1 MHGERLAL
9 AGNRCGIYHP
19 GDSLNNLVCGPEMVE
34 RPLVYVLEQIAPS
47 AIATLRQ
54 SCDVVE
60 PGDARRDKWPEDAH
74 GIIVRT
80 SKVTA
85 DLLEAAVR
93 LKVVGK
99 HGVGVD
105 NIDLDAAR
113 ARGIAVISTPGANA
127 NAVAELAVGMALS
140 VARRISLLD
149 RLLREGGLSGSPPQG
164 FELSGRTVGVVG
176 MGSVGRRTAL
186 LFKNAFGAPL
196 LAFDPFA
203 PDAAFAEIGAE
214 RYTSLDAMLPQV
226 DLLTLHIP
234 LTADTANLIDGRRLG
249 LMRRE
254 AILLN
259 LSRGGIVDETAL
271 HAALGEGR
279 HRGRRQRCL
288 RGRTALAGPSAA
300 GSGQLRGDASH
311 GRRDERVHGAHGDG
325 GRGRRGCVPQ
335 RRDATSPGCV

>member
-1 MHGERLAL
+1 MS
-9 AGNRCGIYHP
+9 NV
-19 GDSLNNLVCGPEMVE
+19 VCGPEMVE

-47 AIATLRQ
+47 AIAILRQ

-60 PGDARRDKWPEDAH
+60 PGDPGKDRWPDDAH

-80 SKVTA
+80 SKITA
-85 DLLEAAVR
+85 DLLEAASK

-113 ARGIAVISTPGANA
+113 ARGVAVISTPGANA

-149 RLLREGGLSGSPPQG
+149 RVLREGTLSGTPPQG
-164 FELSGRTVGVVG
+164 FELTGRTVGVVG
-176 MGSVGRRTAL
+176 MGSVGRRTAA
-186 LFKNAFGAPL
+186 LFRNAFGAPL

-203 PDAAFAEIGAE
+203 PDGAFAEVGAE
-214 RYTSLDAMLPQV
+214 RYTSLDAMLSQI

-234 LTADTANLIDGRRLG
+234 LTPDTANLIDGRRLD
-249 LMRRE
+249 LMRRD

-271 HAALGEGR
+271 HGALSEGR
-279 HRGRRQRCL
+279 IAGAASDVFVEEPPRPDHPLLSLGNFVATPHTGAATAESMERMGMEVVAGVVAFLSGGTPRHR
-288 RGRTALAGPSAA
+288 
-300 GSGQLRGDASH
+300 
-311 GRRDERVHGAHGDG
+311 V
-325 GRGRRGCVPQ
+325 V
-335 RRDATSPGCV
+335 

>member
-1 MHGERLAL
+1 MW
-9 AGNRCGIYHP
+9 
-19 GDSLNNLVCGPEMVE
+19 PEMVE

-47 AIATLRQ
+47 AVATLRQ

-60 PGDARRDKWPEDAH
+60 PGDPRRDRWPEDAD

-85 DLLEAAVR
+85 DLLKTAVR

-113 ARGIAVISTPGANA
+113 AQGIAVISTPGANA
-127 NAVAELAVGMALS
+127 NAVAELAVGLALS

-149 RLLREGGLSGSPPQG
+149 RVLREGGLNGTPPQG

-176 MGSVGRRTAL
+176 MGSVGRRTAM

-203 PDAAFAEIGAE
+203 PDSAFNEVGAE
-214 RYTSLDAMLPQV
+214 RHTSLDAMLAQV
-226 DLLTLHIP
+226 DVLTLHIP
-234 LTADTANLIDGRRLG
+234 LSPDTADLIDGRRLG

-271 HAALGEGR
+271 HAALEGGSIAGAASDVFVEEPPAKDHPLLSLGNFVATPHVGAATAESMERMGMDAVAGVVAVLCGGTPR
-279 HRGRRQRCL
+279 HR
-288 RGRTALAGPSAA
+288 
-300 GSGQLRGDASH
+300 
-311 GRRDERVHGAHGDG
+311 V
-325 GRGRRGCVPQ
+325 V
-335 RRDATSPGCV
+335 

>member
-1 MHGERLAL
+1 
-9 AGNRCGIYHP
+9 
-19 GDSLNNLVCGPEMVE
+19 MVE

-60 PGDARRDKWPEDAH
+60 PGDPGKDRWPDDAD
-74 GIIVRT
+74 GIVVRT
-80 SKVTA
+80 SKITA
-85 DLLEAAVR
+85 DLLQAAQR

-127 NAVAELAVGMALS
+127 NAVAELAVGMALA
-140 VARRISLLD
+140 VARQINLLD
-149 RLLREGGLSGSPPQG
+149 RLLREGSFSGSPPQG
-164 FELSGRTVGVVG
+164 FELTGRTVGVVG
-176 MGSVGRRTAL
+176 MGSVGRRTAG
-186 LFKNAFGAPL
+186 LFRSAFGAPL

-203 PDAAFAEIGAE
+203 PDGAFKEVGAE
-214 RYTSLDAMLPQV
+214 RYTSLDAMLAQV

-234 LTADTANLIDGRRLG
+234 LTPDTANLIDGRRLD
-249 LMRRE
+249 LMRPE

-271 HAALGEGR
+271 HKALGR
-279 HRGRRQRCL
+279 RPHRRSRQRCL
-288 RGRTALAGPSAA
+288 RGGTAPAGPSSAQL
-300 GSGQLRGDASH
+300 GQLRGDAACW
-311 GRRDERVHGAHGDG
+311 GRDE
-325 GRGRRGCVPQ
+325 
-335 RRDATSPGCV
+335 

>member
-1 MHGERLAL
+1 
-9 AGNRCGIYHP
+9 
-19 GDSLNNLVCGPEMVE
+19 MVE

-99 HGVGVD
+99 HGAGVD

-113 ARGIAVISTPGANA
+113 ARGIAVVSTPGANA

-140 VARRISLLD
+140 VARRISLAD
-149 RLLREGGLSGSPPQG
+149 RLLREGGLSGSRPQG

-271 HAALGEGR
+271 HAALGEGFIAGAASDVFVDEPPSPDHPLLGLDNFVATPHTGAATSESMERMGMEVVAGVVAFLNGETPR
-279 HRGRRQRCL
+279 HR
-288 RGRTALAGPSAA
+288 
-300 GSGQLRGDASH
+300 
-311 GRRDERVHGAHGDG
+311 V
-325 GRGRRGCVPQ
+325 V
-335 RRDATSPGCV
+335 